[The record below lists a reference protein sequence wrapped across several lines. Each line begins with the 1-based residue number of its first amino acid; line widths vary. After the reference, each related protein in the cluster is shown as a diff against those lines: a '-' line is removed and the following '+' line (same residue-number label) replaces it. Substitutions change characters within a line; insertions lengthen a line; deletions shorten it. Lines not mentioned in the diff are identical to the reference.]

1 MARKAQRAG
10 YRADTRRVRTVIT
23 PEGVPLAF
31 TLGARG
37 ARALAFGLDLMMI
50 GAIFIGVSL
59 VLLFMARAAGI
70 GAGMGVGMNNPAVQA
85 LVVVW
90 IIAMFVSRHVW
101 FLLFELGPRGAT
113 PGKRVLGL
121 RVAARDGGRLTSE
134 AVVARNILR
143 EIEITLPMMFLG
155 DALRQDA
162 DAGLM
167 GWAGAGWF
175 LLFVCFPFFNRDA
188 LRTGD
193 LVAGTW
199 VVEAS
204 RHKLEAALSTGEAAR
219 QGHSTLTQTT
229 YRFGEAELAVYGE
242 LELQALERVLREDRA
257 EALAQVADAICT
269 KIGWTSG
276 RGDERAF
283 LEAYYTQLRARLEG
297 GMRLGQRKADKYS

>member
-1 MARKAQRAG
+1 MVRKAQRGG

-50 GAIFIGVSL
+50 GAVLVGVSL
-59 VLLFMARAAGI
+59 ALFYMARAAG
-70 GAGMGVGMNNPAVQA
+70 MSMDNPASQA

-90 IIAMFVSRHVW
+90 IIVMFASRHVW

-219 QGHSTLTQTT
+219 QGHSALTQTT

>member
-1 MARKAQRAG
+1 MARRLPRAG

-50 GAIFIGVSL
+50 AAVLVGVSL
-59 VLLFMARAAGI
+59 ALFYMARAAG
-70 GAGMGVGMNNPAVQA
+70 MSMDNPVSQA

-90 IIAMFVSRHVW
+90 IIVMFVSRHVW

-219 QGHSTLTQTT
+219 QGHSALTQTT

>member
-1 MARKAQRAG
+1 MVRKAQRAG

-50 GAIFIGVSL
+50 GAMLVGVSL
-59 VLLFMARAAGI
+59 ALLYMARAAG
-70 GAGMGVGMNNPAVQA
+70 MSVDNPASQA

-90 IIAMFVSRHVW
+90 IIVMFASRHVW

-219 QGHSTLTQTT
+219 QGHSALTQTT